1 MRLGAFF
8 IFMMIFSNPVH
19 AAQKRIVALGD
30 SLTAGYGLQNGE
42 DFASTL
48 GRALIAKGMD
58 VKIDN
63 AGVSGD
69 TTAGGRARL
78 DWAIQGEP
86 KPDLVIVALG
96 ANDMLRGVAPAT
108 ARENLKAILETLKAK
123 DIPVFL
129 IGMKS
134 PLNMGLK
141 YKKDFDAIYK
151 DLADEY
157 DTAYY
162 PFFLEGVAM
171 KQDLNLPDGIHP
183 NTRGIAVIVENI
195 APLVKEALGD

>member
-1 MRLGAFF
+1 MRVGTVF
-8 IFMMIFSNPVH
+8 ILFMIFSMPAH

-42 DFASTL
+42 DFASAL
-48 GRALIAKGMD
+48 GHALVTEGLD

-96 ANDMLRGVAPAT
+96 ANDMLRGVDPAT
-108 ARENLKAILETLKAK
+108 ARENLKDILETLKDK

-129 IGMKS
+129 IGMKT
-134 PLNMGLK
+134 PINMGVK
-141 YKKDFDAIYK
+141 YKKRFDAIYA
-151 DLADEY
+151 DLAREY

-171 KQDLNLPDGIHP
+171 KQELNLPDGIHP
-183 NTRGIAVIVENI
+183 NTKGIAVIVKNI
-195 APLVKEALGD
+195 APLVKGALGH

>member
-1 MRLGAFF
+1 MRFGAVF
-8 IFMMIFSNPVH
+8 IFFMIFALPAH
-19 AAQKRIVALGD
+19 AMQKRIVALGD
-30 SLTAGYGLQNGE
+30 SLTSGYGLQSGE
-42 DFASTL
+42 DFASAL
-48 GRALIAKGMD
+48 GRALVAEGMD

-78 DWAIQGEP
+78 DWAIQGEL

-96 ANDMLRGVAPAT
+96 ANDMLRGIDPAT
-108 ARENLKAILETLKAK
+108 SRENLKAILETLKTK
-123 DIPVFL
+123 NIPVFL
-129 IGMKS
+129 IGMKT

-141 YKKDFDAIYK
+141 YKKSFDAIYE

-157 DTAYY
+157 NAAYY

-171 KQDLNLPDGIHP
+171 KQELNLPDGIHP
-183 NTRGIAVIVENI
+183 NTKGMAVIVKNI
-195 APLVKEALGD
+195 APLVKKEIED

>member
-1 MRLGAFF
+1 MRVGTVF
-8 IFMMIFSNPVH
+8 ILFMIFSMPAH

-30 SLTAGYGLQNGE
+30 SLTAGYGLKNGE
-42 DFASTL
+42 DFASAL
-48 GRALIAKGMD
+48 GRALVTEGLD

-96 ANDMLRGVAPAT
+96 ANDMLRGVDPTT
-108 ARENLKAILETLKAK
+108 ARENLKDILETLKDK

-129 IGMKS
+129 IGMKT
-134 PLNMGLK
+134 PINMGLK
-141 YKKDFDAIYK
+141 YKKSFDAIYA
-151 DLADEY
+151 DLAREY

-171 KQDLNLPDGIHP
+171 KQELNLPDGIHP
-183 NTRGIAVIVENI
+183 NTKGIAVIVKNI
-195 APLVKEALGD
+195 APLVKGALGH